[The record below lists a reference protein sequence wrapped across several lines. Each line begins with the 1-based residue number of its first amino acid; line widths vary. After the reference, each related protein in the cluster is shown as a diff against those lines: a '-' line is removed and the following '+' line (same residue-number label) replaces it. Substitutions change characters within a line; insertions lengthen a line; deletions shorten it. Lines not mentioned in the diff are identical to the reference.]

1 MAPEVEFYLVNKN
14 TDPDYELMP
23 PKGRSGRREVA
34 RLSYSIDAVA
44 EFEDFVED
52 MYDFAD
58 AQQQLDVDTLIHENG
73 AAQLEINFNHGDPL
87 AMADQVFRIQAY
99 RSRDGAAIQH
109 VRNVHGQ
116 AHAARARFGPAPSS
130 ECASTLRRG
139 KNIFAT
145 ADGQP
150 SQAMMEYMGGLQR
163 YTPELIS
170 FYAPNVNSYRRLAP
184 DISAPINLQLGL

>member
-1 MAPEVEFYLVNKN
+1 MEFYLVNKN

-58 AQQQLDVDTLIHENG
+58 QQKLDVDTLIHENG

-87 AMADQVFRIQAY
+87 AMADQVLSLSVRCAKPRNATTCMQPLWP
-99 RSRDGAAIQH
+99 SRCS
-109 VRNVHGQ
+109 VSL
-116 AHAARARFGPAPSS
+116 ARH
-130 ECASTLRRG
+130 C
-139 KNIFAT
+139 IFTRA
-145 ADGQP
+145 
-150 SQAMMEYMGGLQR
+150 
-163 YTPELIS
+163 
-170 FYAPNVNSYRRLAP
+170 
-184 DISAPINLQLGL
+184 